1 MCWRG
6 KEGQERSHF
15 NIIHVIQ
22 TKYTLNR
29 GESQSVFQVFV
40 GFIGLLKPTG
50 MEEQKHE
57 GSGEASKDQKMRR
70 ITSAAVFGLSNTRNQ
85 IETQNGELAVYRLQ
99 L

>member
-1 MCWRG
+1 M
-6 KEGQERSHF
+6 
-15 NIIHVIQ
+15 
-22 TKYTLNR
+22 
-29 GESQSVFQVFV
+29 

-70 ITSAAVFGLSNTRNQ
+70 ITSAAVFGLSNTGNQ
-85 IETQNGELAVYRLQ
+85 IETWNGELAVYHLQ